1 MILDF
6 EERKQKAVVN
16 KGMQAL
22 SQTISTAALIDITQ
36 ELNSILRFMHDMQ
49 EESGGEL
56 FTAREPERRTD
67 LIILA
72 HLCEL
77 HGNNLSNI
85 ASYAKKAVGKTTA
98 AENEKARE
106 IEQALEQED
115 HNNILRKW
123 FTVLTDTEEGEQ

>member
-6 EERKQKAVVN
+6 EERKQKAIVN
-16 KGMQAL
+16 KGIQAL

-36 ELNSILRFMHDMQ
+36 ELNSVFCFMHGMQ

-56 FTAREPERRTD
+56 FTAQDPQRRAD
-67 LIILA
+67 LIVLA

-98 AENEKARE
+98 AEKEKAGK

-115 HNNILRKW
+115 HKSILRKW
-123 FTVLTDTEEGEQ
+123 FTVLTDAEEGEQ